1 MQPTTITHL
10 GFQIVSPP
18 QGDGVILEVF
28 DDNDEV
34 FMDVKI
40 DKHDVR
46 FVTLYESSK
55 PISIPLSEL
64 ARLLDV
70 AQREVKNVA
79 VDALF
84 NTKRLSLNL

>member
-1 MQPTTITHL
+1 MRQKTVTHL

-28 DDNDEV
+28 DDHDEV

-46 FVTLYESSK
+46 FVTLYAASK

-79 VDALF
+79 VDSLF
-84 NTKRLSLNL
+84 DAKNS

>member
-1 MQPTTITHL
+1 MQLTTITPL

-18 QGDGVILEVF
+18 QGDGVSLEVF
-28 DDNDEV
+28 DDHDEV

-55 PISIPLSEL
+55 PIFLPLSEL

-70 AQREVKNVA
+70 AQREVKNIA

-84 NTKRLSLNL
+84 NTKNS